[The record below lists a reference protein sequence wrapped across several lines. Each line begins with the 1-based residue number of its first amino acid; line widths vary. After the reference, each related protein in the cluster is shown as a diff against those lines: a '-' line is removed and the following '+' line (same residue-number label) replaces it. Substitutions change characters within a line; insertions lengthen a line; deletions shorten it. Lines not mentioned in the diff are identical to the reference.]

1 VANWDATALLVSI
14 ARRCRRPTSGATGWT
29 DADIYP
35 VINEELPP
43 LAAELMRVRSSFFKT
58 VADTTLTAGT
68 ASYRFNTRTI
78 AGTVSMVSLVDSGGV
93 VRDLTEWAEE
103 DLIGK
108 DPTDAGTPIAYVVRG
123 NSVVLYPVP
132 DAALTL
138 RQVYYRRP
146 NRVVSTAT
154 TSVLTITS
162 IASAP
167 TYAGTKPASITTST
181 PCDVIKYLPHFDSLQ
196 DDVTPASVVAGTSV
210 TFSAAVTGIAV
221 GDYICLAGESP
232 MVQLPVE
239 AWSVLAQRCANHLMR
254 GGVDRT
260 ALDDG
265 KEELVR
271 LEAMLFGAAQDRV
284 HEEPE
289 LLEAP
294 SWLP

>member
-1 VANWDATALLVSI
+1 VANFDATALLVSI
-14 ARRCRRPTSGATGWT
+14 GRRCRRPNSNATGW
-29 DADIYP
+29 ADSDLLL
-35 VINEELPP
+35 VVNEELPP

-68 ASYRFNTRTI
+68 ASYRLNTRTI

-93 VRDLTEWAEE
+93 VRDLTEWGEE

-146 NRVVSTAT
+146 NRVVAT
-154 TSVLTITS
+154 TAVMAITS
-162 IASAP
+162 VASAP
-167 TYAGTKPASITTST
+167 TYAGSKPSTITSST
-181 PCDVIKYLPHFDSLQ
+181 PCDIIKYQPHFDSLL
-196 DDVTPASVVAGTSV
+196 DDVTPSSVAIGTSV
-210 TFSAAVTGIAV
+210 TFSSSITGVVV
-221 GDYICLAGESP
+221 GDYVCLAGESP

-239 AWSVLAQRCANHLMR
+239 AWTVLSQRCANHLMR
-254 GGVDRT
+254 GGVDRVS
-260 ALDDG
+260 LEDG
-265 KEELVR
+265 QAELGR
-271 LEAMLFGAAQDRV
+271 LESMLFGAAQDRV